1 VGVTQ
6 FSDSFLSRLHG
17 QHSPGDQHD
26 GGHGEAPP
34 PLTAESLTKDL
45 TPPQK
50 EAVLATE
57 GPLLVLAAAGSGK
70 TRVITRR
77 IAYLISLGVPAWQIM
92 ALTFTNK
99 AAGEMRERVH
109 TLLGDG
115 QRAKG
120 LTITTFHSLCAR
132 LLRRY
137 AEAAG
142 LKPDYSIYDS
152 GDQSALCKKVIEALQ
167 LSTSNFP
174 PRSVLSAI
182 SNAKNDLKDAEAYA
196 AEAFDFSSKM
206 IAKIYAGY
214 TKALRGANAVDFDDL
229 LLLTAKV
236 LKNDQMAREE
246 CQRRWQYLLVD
257 EYQDTNHAQ
266 FLIASQIA
274 GKGSGPGGPNFC
286 VVGDPDQAIY
296 GWRGADISNILEF
309 EQHYPKARTITLG
322 ENFRSTAPILKVAD
336 TLIRNNKRRKHK
348 DLFTSKA
355 GGEKVEAVLTRDE
368 RHEADI
374 VVDWLK
380 ARHEGVTSRGE
391 KGDKPVAWRDMA
403 IFYRTN
409 SLSRVMEEALRAAGV
424 PYSIAKGTAFYERE
438 EVKNVLAYLRVVA
451 NADDSISLSRIINT
465 PARGISKATQDAAEQ
480 FAAMQGISL
489 LDAFRH
495 ADQLD
500 GITPKAVTSIQKFLE
515 MYDGWTGGGTFLYK
529 GSDLGLTL
537 HELVDRVIKESGLE
551 KMYKEQAA
559 KSQTETDAERLDN
572 LAEIVSAAREFELE
586 FDPAAD
592 PAADVMGGQPLR
604 GGPSA
609 SAAGKTPPSV
619 ECDPL
624 DDSPFAPDAASLP
637 TSDFP
642 PPTSTAPKMLSML
655 RAYLESVAL
664 VADADAVDPAQGSV
678 TLMTLH
684 AAKGLEFPAVAMIGM
699 EEGLLPHTRA
709 LTSEADME
717 EERRLAFVGVTRA
730 MRRLLMTAAKYR
742 TIRGLQ
748 ERTIPSRF
756 LGEMPPSE
764 MITVDMSDV
773 SSGLGEDWGEELD
786 SGSDRVEARISRMNS
801 ERRGGSTSGG
811 PGFSRTTPA
820 PGLAGEFPVGC
831 QVRHP
836 QFGLGTIRSVQG
848 GANARATIQF
858 RDVGVKT
865 MVLEYARLTR
875 VS

>member
-1 VGVTQ
+1 MTVP
-6 FSDSFLSRLHG
+6 DSFLSRLH
-17 QHSPGDQHD
+17 PGAQT
-26 GGHGEAPP
+26 PP
-34 PLTAESLTKDL
+34 ADSSRQDLSQDALTRDL
-45 TPPQK
+45 TPPQR
-50 EAVLATE
+50 EAVLTTE

-77 IAYLISLGVPAWQIM
+77 IAYLISLGVPPWQIL

-109 TLLGDG
+109 ALLGDG
-115 QRAKG
+115 QRARG
-120 LTITTFHSLCAR
+120 LTITTFHALCAR

-137 AEAAG
+137 AESAG

-152 GDQSALCKKVIEALQ
+152 GDQAALCKKVIESLQ

-174 PRSVLSAI
+174 PRSVLAAI
-182 SNAKNDLKDAEAYA
+182 SNAKNDLKDAEAFA

-214 TKALRGANAVDFDDL
+214 TKALRAANAVDFDDL

-236 LKNDQMAREE
+236 LKHDQAAREE

-274 GKGSGPGGPNFC
+274 GKGSGPNGPNFC

-296 GWRGADISNILEF
+296 GWRGADIGNILEF
-309 EQHYPKARTITLG
+309 EQHYPKARVITLG

-336 TLIRNNKRRKHK
+336 TLIRHNKRRKHK
-348 DLFTSKA
+348 DLFTSRQ
-355 GGEKVEAVLTRDE
+355 GGEKVEAVLCRDE
-368 RHEADI
+368 HHEAEV
-374 VVDWLK
+374 VVDWLR
-380 ARHEGVTSRGE
+380 ARHEGGPDE
-391 KGDKPVAWRDMA
+391 EPIAWRDMA

-424 PYSIAKGTAFYERE
+424 PYTIAKGTAFYERE

-451 NADDSISLSRIINT
+451 NADDSISLARIINT
-465 PARGISKATQDAAEQ
+465 PARGISKATQEVAEQ
-480 FAAMQGISL
+480 YAALHGLSL
-489 LDAFRH
+489 LEALRQ
-495 ADQLD
+495 ADRFE
-500 GITPKAVTSIQKFLE
+500 GVTPKAVVSINKFLE
-515 MYDGWTGGGTFLYK
+515 MYDGWTGGGTFLYN
-529 GSDLGLTL
+529 GVEMGISL

-551 KMYKEQAA
+551 KMYKDQAA
-559 KSQTETDAERLDN
+559 KSQSETDAERLDN

-586 FDPAAD
+586 FDFQAD
-592 PAADVMGGQPLR
+592 PAAELPTGGQ
-604 GGPSA
+604 
-609 SAAGKTPPSV
+609 SAAPTPPADF
-619 ECDPL
+619 DPL
-624 DDSPFAPDAASLP
+624 FDPALEAEANVAAGEP
-637 TSDFP
+637 ATRGPAGDGQP
-642 PPTSTAPKMLSML
+642 RMLSLL

-699 EEGLLPHTRA
+699 EEGLLPHVRA

-730 MRRLLMTAAKYR
+730 MRRLHLTAAKYR

-756 LGEMPPSE
+756 LGEMPASE
-764 MITVDMSDV
+764 MIIVDMSGV
-773 SSGLGEDWGEELD
+773 ESGLGEDWGEELD
-786 SGSDRVEARISRMNS
+786 SGSDRIEARISRMRTR
-801 ERRGGSTSGG
+801 ERAG
-811 PGFSRTTPA
+811 PPVPSRPRTTPT

-831 QVRHP
+831 TVRHP
-836 QFGLGTIRSVQG
+836 QFGLGTVKSVQG
-848 GANARATIQF
+848 GSSPRATIAF